1 LQAVPSG
8 QTSTL
13 DAGLVLRAIGYRGSP
28 MPGLPFDAVRA
39 VIRNVQGR
47 VVGDDGAAL
56 PGVYTTG
63 WIKRGCR
70 GVIGSNRKCAR
81 ETVDSLVDDWTM
93 GLGGSPALSKDAVL
107 ALVSKR
113 QPAWVSLGG
122 WLAIDRHERSAGR
135 QKQRPRVKLTDI
147 PSMLDAAKLRD
158 EGPGGPR
165 LARDVES

>member
-1 LQAVPSG
+1 
-8 QTSTL
+8 
-13 DAGLVLRAIGYRGSP
+13 
-28 MPGLPFDAVRA
+28 
-39 VIRNVQGR
+39 
-47 VVGDDGAAL
+47 
-56 PGVYTTG
+56 
-63 WIKRGCR
+63 
-70 GVIGSNRKCAR
+70 
-81 ETVDSLVDDWTM
+81 
-93 GLGGSPALSKDAVL
+93 VL